1 MKYNFVRLYNL
12 KWVKDYINKGVTSMQ
27 QKSNDVSRKKK
38 LPDVGQLVRSK
49 KYSTLWRIVEKREI
63 WQHTANFLEA
73 AEDALVPA
81 IFLGFSKVQKGVW
94 PGCEKMIGYTY
105 ALYDGTFESNWVVV
119 ESKDEVE
126 DS

>member
-1 MKYNFVRLYNL
+1 MNYNFVRLYNL

-63 WQHTANFLEA
+63 WQHTANFQLSG
-73 AEDALVPA
+73 EDALLPA
-81 IFLGFSKVQKGVW
+81 IFLAYWKVQKGVM
-94 PGCEKMIGYTY
+94 PGIGKVIGYTY
-105 ALYDGTFESNWVVV
+105 ALYDNTFESFWDV
-119 ESKDEVE
+119 VE